1 MTTTERDDTD
11 ATNQKVKTY
20 QYFTNGEWR
29 HANDASTFEVYE
41 PFSRAVFANVANCGR
56 AETKDAIKAATS
68 AFLKWAE
75 LTSDVKSALFL
86 KAASIVDRRRDE
98 FSQILARE
106 TGCTIFFAQ
115 FQQDLV
121 KKYLEQAAGWV
132 YLPKGEII
140 QSDVPGTYSSVVR
153 RPIGVVAC
161 LTPWNGASVLVWRS
175 VVLPLS
181 AGNTVVVKPSE
192 EAPISAGLLVAEV
205 TAEAGF
211 PPGVINVVTH
221 AAGQAATI
229 ADEFF
234 RSPDVRCIN
243 FTGSVKTG
251 RILAERAGRELK
263 RSVMELGGYNA
274 LIVLADVDLDY
285 AVRVAAFSA
294 FFHQGQICMSARKI
308 LVQRDVYDEFLT
320 RFIDKTNALPMGDPE
335 DAATI
340 VGPLIN
346 PQALATVTE
355 RVREAV
361 DKGARIVAG
370 GGWTG
375 QVHEPTILID
385 VPADATI
392 AFEETFGPVV
402 IVQPVDDALEAV
414 DVVNSSMYGLST
426 AILCADTF
434 HGIELAA
441 YVKSGAV
448 HINIPTVDDEV
459 QAPIG
464 GVRDSGW
471 GRTGT
476 YGLQDFSDYVWINAQ
491 SGERH
496 LPIK

>member
-1 MTTTERDDTD
+1 MTTRTKDETSASRSV
-11 ATNQKVKTY
+11 APTY
-20 QYFTNGEWR
+20 KYFANGEW
-29 HANDASTFEVYE
+29 HDADDAGTFEVYE
-41 PFSRAVFANVANCGR
+41 PYTRDVFAHVANCGR
-56 AETKDAIKAATS
+56 SEAKKAIEAAAS

-75 LTSDVKSALFL
+75 LTPDVKSALFL
-86 KAASIVDRRRDE
+86 KAASIVERRRE
-98 FSQILARE
+98 EIVRILARE
-106 TGCTIFFAQ
+106 TGCTIFFAH

-121 KKYLEQAAGWV
+121 KKYLDQAAGWV

-140 QSDVPGTYSSVVR
+140 QSDVPGTYSTVVR

-175 VVLPLS
+175 VVLPLA

-192 EAPISAGLLVAEV
+192 EAPVSAGLMVAEIA
-205 TAEAGF
+205 AEAGF
-211 PPGVINVVTH
+211 PPGVINIVTH
-221 AAGQAATI
+221 APGQAAPI

-234 RSPDVRCIN
+234 LSPDVRCIN

-251 RILAERAGRELK
+251 RMLAERAGKELK
-263 RSVMELGGYNA
+263 RSVMELGGHNA
-274 LIVLADVDLDY
+274 LIVLEDVDLDY

-308 LVQRDVYDEFLT
+308 LVQRDIYDEFLA
-320 RFIDKTNALPMGDPE
+320 RFIAKTNSLPMGDPE

-340 VGPLIN
+340 VGPLIT
-346 PQALATVTE
+346 PQALTIVTE

-370 GGWTG
+370 GGSKG
-375 QVHEPTILID
+375 QIHEPTILVD
-385 VPADATI
+385 VPADATVS
-392 AFEETFGPVV
+392 FEETFGPVV
-402 IVQPVDDALEAV
+402 IVQPVDDAHEAIG
-414 DVVNSSMYGLST
+414 VVNSSMYGLST

-434 HGIELAA
+434 RGIELAA

-448 HINIPTVDDEV
+448 HVNIPTVDDEV

-471 GRTGT
+471 GRTGP
-476 YGLQDFSDYVWINAQ
+476 YALQDFSDYIWINAQ

-496 LPIK
+496 LPIA